1 MAKLSNPLLALLAAL
16 LAALLLA
23 GCSGGV
29 DTDDTDGDGD
39 SDEIEGGGQVDD
51 DDGGDEDAPGLG
63 LLATVAVLGGVGA
76 FLMRRRS
83 K

>member
-1 MAKLSNPLLALLAAL
+1 MKAQTKLVALLTL

-29 DTDDTDGDGD
+29 ETDDTDGDGD
-39 SDEIEGGGQVDD
+39 SDEIEGGGQVEDD
-51 DDGGDEDAPGLG
+51 DNEDNDAPGAALG
-63 LLATVAVLGGVGA
+63 VMLTVLGFAA
-76 FLMRRRS
+76 FLRRN

>member
-1 MAKLSNPLLALLAAL
+1 MVASKRLLALLATL
-16 LAALLLA
+16 LALLLA

-39 SDEIEGGGQVDD
+39 SDQIEGGGQIEDD
-51 DDGGDEDAPGLG
+51 ENGDDEDAPGLG
-63 LLATVAVLGGVGA
+63 LLATVGVVGAVGA
-76 FLMRRRS
+76 FLMRRR